1 MGGPKPHRCIV
12 RDKGAAMT
20 ISPLATESPV
30 FDLAHMPIDPDS
42 GPGGTV
48 QIARAAQFPFMTG
61 ASIARVAMDANAA
74 RAAHWHVNSWEIQF
88 CAAGACKLSVV
99 NPDGVLSQGIITPG
113 LAGFAPQGWLHTL
126 ETVGNESCILY
137 LCWGDSNVQTQ
148 EMAQSIGQVP
158 AEVVAGTLG
167 ITVAEVKAFNT
178 TKRLMTKNA

>member
-1 MGGPKPHRCIV
+1 
-12 RDKGAAMT
+12 MT
-20 ISPLATESPV
+20 IYPPATESPA

-48 QIARAAQFPFMTG
+48 QLAREAQFPFMTG
-61 ASIARVAMDANAA
+61 ASIARVAIEANAA

-99 NPDGVLSQGIITPG
+99 DPDGVLYQGIITPG

-126 ETVGNESCILY
+126 ETVGDETCILY
-137 LCWGDSNVQTQ
+137 LCWGDPDVQTQ

-167 ITVAEVKAFNT
+167 VTVADVKAFNT
-178 TKRLMTKNA
+178 TKRLLTKDAQPLK